1 MQTKKLEVIICP
13 PKIKMQSELHPFHS
27 VDYEYLRPS
36 KSRITGQKG
45 PIDEFT
51 HYKGEPQYRNLYYGT
66 NIPEDQF
73 KKTMEFNDML
83 KRDLANGTIA
93 PHLPEFWSLHDSW
106 RFADAAGYREEH
118 MCRDAVNH
126 SLWIEQMKDF
136 RLTPEG
142 AKQLT
147 DGVITVYGRDKRGFP
162 IFWVDFKKA
171 DTSTKGCEA
180 AENALIFASAVVK
193 KYMLLPYHCELFNI
207 VIDVGNCSVFSL
219 SKKFLSTVMGLH
231 QTHFKNS
238 MLKLIIYNPSFTL
251 YALWKTISLV
261 YNKKYLE
268 RVRIVKKGNEKDLWE
283 ILDPEQTPIRCKG
296 TAPDIQQFWP
306 PLSLEK
312 DPITVEEIKAQNLMT
327 FDFIGHQADTK
338 VFLKYKPF
346 EEPPTPKGDDPV
358 WYNLTGK
365 LDKTLYP

>member
-1 MQTKKLEVIICP
+1 
-13 PKIKMQSELHPFHS
+13 MQSELHPFHS

>member
-1 MQTKKLEVIICP
+1 
-13 PKIKMQSELHPFHS
+13 MQSELHPFHS
-27 VDYEYLRPS
+27 IDYEYLRPS
-36 KSRITGQKG
+36 KSRITGKKDTL
-45 PIDEFT
+45 DEFT
-51 HYKGEPQYRNLYYGT
+51 HYKGEPVYRNLYYGT
-66 NIPEDQF
+66 NIPDDQF
-73 KKTMEFNDML
+73 QKTKEFNDMI
-83 KRDLANGTIA
+83 KRDLANGTIK
-93 PHLPEFWSLHDSW
+93 PHLPEFWSFHDSW

-118 MCRDAVNH
+118 QCRDAVNH

-147 DGVITVYGRDKRGFP
+147 DGVITVYGRDKRGYP

-193 KYMLLPYHCELFNI
+193 KYMLLPYHCDLFNI

-231 QTHFKNS
+231 QLHFKNS
-238 MLKLIIYNPSFTL
+238 MFKLIIYNPSFTL
-251 YALWKTISLV
+251 YALWKTLSLV

-268 RVRIVKKGNEKDLWE
+268 RVRIIKKGNEKDLWE
-283 ILDPEQTPIRCKG
+283 ILDPEQTPVRCKG

-327 FDFIGHQADTK
+327 FDFLGQQADTK
-338 VFLKYKPF
+338 IFLKCKPH

-358 WYNLTGK
+358 WCNLTGK
-365 LDKTLYP
+365 LDQTLFP

>member
-1 MQTKKLEVIICP
+1 
-13 PKIKMQSELHPFHS
+13 MQSELHPFHS
-27 VDYEYLRPS
+27 IDYEYLRPS

-346 EEPPTPKGDDPV
+346 EEPPTPKGDDPL

-365 LDKTLYP
+365 LDQTLYP